1 MHPTKPSNTQVYSP
15 LGSFVV
21 EQHDTTER
29 SDAIKQRYE
38 SDTYGWEKGVA
49 ITWTLL
55 LACLLVGSIYNR
67 LGRPDIAPTSPA
79 GGSDKWHIDH
89 AFIHFNGSVR
99 LKADI
104 DR

>member
-21 EQHDTTER
+21 EQHDTIER

-67 LGRPDIAPTSPA
+67 LGKPEITATSPA
-79 GGSDKWHIDH
+79 EAATIGTVGSAPTHSND
-89 AFIHFNGSVR
+89 
-99 LKADI
+99 
-104 DR
+104 